1 MDKKAEVRLYESV
14 HAGFPSPAE
23 DLPGMAIDINRI
35 VVRNPA
41 STFFARVSG
50 DSMTG
55 DGIDDGDILVIDK
68 SEEPHDGAV
77 AVCAIDGEFTV
88 KRLKMNGNR
97 IILQPSNPK
106 YPPMEIA
113 ETDSFRIWGVVR
125 YVIKKL

>member
-1 MDKKAEVRLYESV
+1 MEKKTEIRLYESV

-23 DLPGMAIDINRI
+23 DLPGTAIDINRI
-35 VVRNPA
+35 VVKNPA

-88 KRLKMNGNR
+88 KRLKINGNR
-97 IILQPSNPK
+97 IILQPANPK
-106 YPPMEIA
+106 YPPLEIA
-113 ETDSFRIWGVVR
+113 ETDYFIIWGVVR

>member
-1 MDKKAEVRLYESV
+1 MEKKTEIRLYESV

-23 DLPGMAIDINRI
+23 DLPGTAIDINRI
-35 VVRNPA
+35 VVKNPA

-88 KRLKMNGNR
+88 KRLKINGNR
-97 IILQPSNPK
+97 IILQPANPK
-106 YPPMEIA
+106 YPPLEIA
-113 ETDSFRIWGVVR
+113 ETDSFIIWGVVR